1 MPGVIP
7 CRLTLAQMAFTTV
20 MVAIAVV
27 DSVGTVVMALLHT
40 LEMLVEALGRLVHT
54 MTPAPSMP
62 DSEYSAYGNNPNKQ
76 GRMFPYNT
84 NKRARGAHDSSPGYE
99 MQGYP
104 HPYQGG
110 RTKIKRESPAEER
123 CDLAKDFDN
132 PDNDLGV
139 QDDDEDKKAAV
150 DADIEAMELEL
161 KLAKMKAA
169 RLRKKK

>member
-110 RTKIKRESPAEER
+110 R
-123 CDLAKDFDN
+123 AKDFDN